1 MSFTEEIEI
10 DELGNWID
18 EGTII
23 YKGKEYNFESYYYD
37 GEEYVMINYGK
48 EYELEDGSAQNE
60 IIEVGRIDGIAVKY
74 KELGKNIY
82 EIESIYE

>member
-1 MSFTEEIEI
+1 MSFVEEIEI

-23 YKGKEYNFESYYYD
+23 YNGITYNFDSYYYD
-37 GEEYVMINYGK
+37 GGEYVMINYGE
-48 EYELEDGSAQNE
+48 EYEDGE
-60 IIEVGRIDGIAVKY
+60 RDIEEVGRIDGIAVKL
-74 KELGKNIY
+74 KEIGKNIY

>member
-1 MSFTEEIEI
+1 MSFVEEIEI

-23 YKGKEYNFESYYYD
+23 YNGITYNFDSYYYD
-37 GEEYVMINYGK
+37 GAEYVMINYGE
-48 EYELEDGSAQNE
+48 EYEDGE
-60 IIEVGRIDGIAVKY
+60 RDIEEVGRIDGIAVKL
-74 KELGKNIY
+74 KEIEKNTY

>member
-1 MSFTEEIEI
+1 MSFIKEIEI

-23 YKGKEYNFESYYYD
+23 YRGITYSFDSYYYD
-37 GEEYVMINYGK
+37 GSEYVMINYGK
-48 EYELEDGSAQNE
+48 DNKDGERDIEE
-60 IIEVGRIDGIAVKY
+60 IGRINGIAVKL
-74 KELGKNIY
+74 KEISTNTY

>member
-1 MSFTEEIEI
+1 MSFVEEIEI

-23 YKGKEYNFESYYYD
+23 YNGITYVFDSYYYD
-37 GEEYVMINYGK
+37 GAEYVMINYGK
-48 EYELEDGSAQNE
+48 EYENGERDIE
-60 IIEVGRIDGIAVKY
+60 EVGRIDGIAVKL
-74 KELGKNIY
+74 KEIEKNTY